1 MMQIRAANDAVDN
14 PLLGVVGSETLEDP
28 RLIVELLL
36 AVSTDEGWRLLMCH
50 RVPSRGSF
58 WQGVS
63 GRVEA
68 DDETLRHAAM
78 RELQEELGITQVE
91 TLFDLGN
98 WYEFQSSFSEDH
110 YRKRGL
116 AAVLRS
122 GTTPASVTL
131 SHEHD
136 DVRLMT
142 FDEARAIARFPEYLI
157 ELDALEQRLAARD
170 RQGS

>member
-1 MMQIRAANDAVDN
+1 MHAHAATNDIDH
-14 PLLGVVGSETLEDP
+14 PLRGVVGSETREDP
-28 RLIVELLL
+28 RLIVEALL
-36 AVSTDEGWRLLMCH
+36 AVPTDAGWRLLMCH

-68 DDETLRHAAM
+68 DDETLRHAAL
-78 RELQEELGITQVE
+78 REIEEELGIREVE
-91 TLFDLGN
+91 AMIDLGN
-98 WYEFQSSFSEDH
+98 WYEFQSSMSDNH

-116 AAVLRS
+116 AAVLPA
-122 GTTPASVTL
+122 GTTPDSVTL

-157 ELDALEQRLAARD
+157 ELDALERRLAE
-170 RQGS
+170 S